1 MQSFVSV
8 CNSLNDENIYV
19 RAYAA
24 EALGKIGRVDISLAL
39 LKLLTVLDDPSPY
52 VRAMVVGALGELQDE
67 RAVASV
73 RECLHDED
81 EAVRKM
87 AAWALNNIENLQ

>member
-1 MQSFVSV
+1 M
-8 CNSLNDENIYV
+8 
-19 RAYAA
+19 
-24 EALGKIGRVDISLAL
+24 
-39 LKLLTVLDDPSPY
+39 TVAS
-52 VRAMVVGALGELQDE
+52 LGELQDK

-87 AAWALNNIENLQ
+87 AAWALKNAENH